1 MSERYVAASLPA
13 SDLAVHERCNW
24 GRPIGFGKSA
34 AVLVIDMCRY
44 FTEEQYPYSCPETG
58 IPAAKAIA
66 RLLTVARQAA
76 LPIIYTTQDL
86 TPRTLVTAGRFTEKM
101 NPIDGSFARDRRSHE
116 IVPEVQPH
124 DGDTVIVKPKP
135 SALYGTQLV
144 GMLNFLN
151 VDTLIVT
158 GVTTSGCVRATV
170 DHAFAYNYRVIV
182 PIECVA
188 DRVKLPHEINLYDMD
203 TTSADVR
210 PLASVVSSITAQI
223 TPGMAADVSRATAAV
238 GGEGSR

>member
-1 MSERYVAASLPA
+1 MSNRYTPPSLPVE
-13 SDLAVHERCNW
+13 DLKVHERCGW
-24 GRPIGFGKSA
+24 GRPIGFGERA
-34 AVLVIDMCRY
+34 AVLVVDMCRY
-44 FTEEQYPYSCPETG
+44 FTEEQYPYSSPETG

-66 RLLTVARQAA
+66 ELLVVARRAQ
-76 LPIIYTTQDL
+76 LPVIYTTQDL

-116 IVPEVQPH
+116 IVPEVQPL
-124 DGDTVIVKPKP
+124 DGDTIIVKPKP
-135 SALYGTQLV
+135 SAFYGTQLV
-144 GMLNFLN
+144 GMLNFLK
-151 VDTLIVT
+151 VDTLVVT

-210 PLASVVSSITAQI
+210 PLASVLEWIGGKV
-223 TPGMAADVSRATAAV
+223 AARA
-238 GGEGSR
+238 